1 MDSVILQL
9 PLAMMLYG
17 LALALFLF
25 DRTHKATNGIIT
37 LISTAVAVVGTVYA
51 LLMGAPLT
59 ECATVLMVF
68 MLLNMGVKE

>member
-1 MDSVILQL
+1 MESMILQL

-25 DRTHKATNGIIT
+25 DRTHKATNGLLTIV
-37 LISTAVAVVGTVYA
+37 STAAAVVATVYA
-51 LLMGAPLT
+51 LLMGTALT
-59 ECATVLMVF
+59 ECATVLMIF